1 MIAYFTD
8 KQTITLNFSGKMI
21 RQADDIR
28 DCFGITFPDAKLME
42 NCSVVHAL

>member
-1 MIAYFTD
+1 
-8 KQTITLNFSGKMI
+8 MI

-42 NCSVVHAL
+42 NYSVVHALKSAKYYFDVLKTNF